1 MRAITAGLLMLLL
14 TAGLST
20 PSAQAEEAVPRWRGQ
35 TTLVPVYSD
44 IYGGDR
50 YRDKP
55 ILLTSTLV
63 IRNCDPSHPITVA
76 LVDYLDYSGKLVRQ
90 YLPQPQTLAPLASSH
105 FIVRESDTAGGAGA
119 KFIVRWHADKAVVE
133 PIIESVM
140 IGTIMQQGISFSS
153 RGRILAGERAPAD
166 QPSSK

>member
-1 MRAITAGLLMLLL
+1 MRSFASGLFTLLL
-14 TAGLST
+14 IGGLFCQAA
-20 PSAQAEEAVPRWRGQ
+20 PAEETIPRWWQQ
-35 TTLVPVYSD
+35 TLLIPVYSD

-63 IRNCDPSHPITVA
+63 LRNCDPLHPISVD
-76 LVDYLDYSGKLVRQ
+76 LVDYLDNGGKLIRQ
-90 YLPQPQTLAPLASSH
+90 YLQQPQVLGPLASTH

-133 PIIESVM
+133 PIVESVM

-153 RGRILAGERAPAD
+153 RGRILAGERPSTD
-166 QPSSK
+166 QASSK

>member
-1 MRAITAGLLMLLL
+1 MRAITAGLLLLL
-14 TAGLST
+14 TAGLF
-20 PSAQAEEAVPRWRGQ
+20 PHSAQAEETVPRWRGQ

-63 IRNCDPSHPITVA
+63 IRNCDPSHPITVE

-90 YLPQPQTLAPLASSH
+90 YLPQPQTLAPLASTH

-140 IGTIMQQGISFSS
+140 IGTIMQQGISFTS
-153 RGRILAGERAPAD
+153 RGRILAGDKPSPDPAPA
-166 QPSSK
+166 K